1 MLHFQLE
8 DILEEPEEEQAEEL
22 QETPVKEGKT
32 YEFYSIVSI
41 EWKTQISKIKN
52 KKANYFF
59 FQFLK
64 LKKKKTQKME
74 NSIF

>member
-41 EWKTQISKIKN
+41 EWKTQISKK
-52 KKANYFF
+52 
-59 FQFLK
+59 
-64 LKKKKTQKME
+64 
-74 NSIF
+74 